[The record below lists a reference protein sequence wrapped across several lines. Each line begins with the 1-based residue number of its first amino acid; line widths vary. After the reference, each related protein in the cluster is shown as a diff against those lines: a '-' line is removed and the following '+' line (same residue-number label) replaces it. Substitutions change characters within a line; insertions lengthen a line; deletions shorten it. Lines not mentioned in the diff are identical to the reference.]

1 MNNPQG
7 TQEIPLTVFGGLNSE
22 LGPTDLPAGLSPD
35 CRDVAFLP
43 GQTFTRPSLQRF
55 STLGNTAQI
64 VYVATY
70 VRPDQS
76 VVQIELDSNGNI
88 FADGVKIGA
97 TQAGNRFHTAN
108 AFGKMHIAISDGL
121 HGVDV
126 PLQFTAEGY
135 LDRVSQ
141 DGPGAAP
148 SITNYSLPTV
158 GLVNGTTGAPIAV
171 INIKPINLQQVQV
184 GGQGAYEYNPP
195 QFEQYYT
202 SLLITTAAPH
212 GMTASEAISVS
223 GNVLFNFPTA
233 YVAKVDTA
241 TSLEIPYYTQNPS
254 IGNGGNLTPAA
265 ALLIRNNNQV
275 TAATAYPHNLQ
286 PGYQVTIAGVP
297 DASSALTSIV
307 VNNETLP
314 NVATV
319 TTPSPHGYVPG
330 ETVAF
335 LNVPA
340 TTVGGSITA
349 WSVTSNEATVTT
361 AAAHGLTVGT
371 AVNVEFDTDGF
382 VPRIIDT
389 IPSATSFT
397 FPIVT
402 SNGTG
407 SAGSVQLPWPLPS
420 GTQLEI
426 AATPTATTFTVAL
439 TTNDGTWTSGNITF
453 PWNGTFYVTQILS
466 PTSFAY
472 QHTGPNAVLSSGT
485 GTVTPS
491 GQVAPGQRNAVCI
504 FRTRTGYTTRPCP
517 SVTIS
522 ANGNQYLLVTNIP
535 IGPPNV
541 VARIIAFTGANGGN
555 YFYLPVPP
563 RDPSGSY
570 LIGTSTMVNDNTTTS
585 AIFDFADQELFA
597 GLAIDIPGNNLFRQ
611 EILGPCLGFYSY
623 ASRLMAW
630 GERNRIQQ
638 YLNMGFEGGV
648 YASNPT
654 QPLGWTVEGQGY
666 LVPGDYGM
674 GWRIVGGG
682 TGVDGTIS
690 QSAYRD
696 QFGIQIVQPNTQY
709 TFRLW
714 LQGNGAAQADLF
726 SPSVGVLA
734 SAIVGATVNGGWG
747 EAKFTGLTGIA
758 IPSDTRLRVYAIGL
772 AAGQQLVIDELE
784 QLYPYLLT
792 CRSSYVNNPEA
803 FDGVTGN
810 FGPANTKRP
819 VMGMEELDDVL
830 SVFTSGPD
838 GGHYQVEDTA
848 SGEPS
853 SWTVRQK
860 GEKCGLTSVWG
871 IAKFEDWLC
880 WTSDTGLRIFAG
892 SQIEKLS
899 QEVQPWFDSINPA
912 AKQFTVLANDP
923 TTRRI
928 YVLAPTGTATVPNDT
943 YVLDYRELNTEAI
956 FTSSGSLHVSS
967 YSGKMITTDLTRK
980 WAPWSLTMNYCTML
994 SLPNGSQVMAFCG
1007 GTGGSLS
1014 DPANSAVYTLNEGV
1028 ISGIDADYGPF
1039 WQNSYYTTYFFI
1051 PADDAQQRQL
1061 GLHRLLHNGMTLNIE
1076 GVGTMFVVPQINRL
1090 GNVASTTRP
1099 LQLSSNLA
1107 RDLEIWFRDVAGERV
1122 AYKIGCQPAGLQPA
1136 PATAQAGFRISNLN
1150 LSVRTHPYSP
1160 IRGKN
1165 S

>member
-64 VYVATY
+64 VYVGTY

-97 TQAGNRFHTAN
+97 TQAGNRFHTVN
-108 AFGKMHIAISDGL
+108 AFGKMYIAISDGL

-126 PLQFTAEGY
+126 PLQYTAEGY

-148 SITNYSLPTV
+148 SITNYALPTV
-158 GLVNGTTGAPIAV
+158 NLVIGSAGSPVAIAT
-171 INIKPINLQQVQV
+171 ITPSGLQQVQV
-184 GGQGAYEYNPP
+184 GGSGTFEYNPP
-195 QFEQYYT
+195 QYQTYYT
-202 SLLITTAAPH
+202 SLVIKTSAPH
-212 GMTASEAISVS
+212 GLAAGTAVSVS
-223 GNVLFNFPTA
+223 GDSLYNFPTA
-233 YVAKVDTA
+233 YIARVDDAETF
-241 TSLEIPYYTQNPS
+241 EIPYYTQS
-254 IGNGGNLTPAA
+254 ASQGTGGNVIAA
-265 ALLIRNNNQV
+265 APLLLRNNNQV
-275 TAATAYPHNLQ
+275 TAATGAPHSLQ

-297 DASSALTSIV
+297 DASAALTTVV
-307 VNNETLP
+307 VNNETTP

-319 TTPSPHGYVPG
+319 TMPSPHGYVPG

-335 LNVPA
+335 LNIPA

-349 WSVTSNEATVTT
+349 WKVLNNEATVTM
-361 AAAHGLTVGT
+361 ASAHGLTVGT

-389 IPSATSFT
+389 VPSTTSFT

-407 SAGSVQLPWPLPS
+407 VAGSVQLPWPLPS

-426 AATPTATTFTVAL
+426 ASTPTATTFTVAL

-453 PWNGTFYVTQILS
+453 PWNGTFYVTEILS
-466 PTSFAY
+466 PTTFAY
-472 QHTGPNAVLSSGT
+472 QHTGPNAVLSSGM

-504 FRTRTGYTTRPCP
+504 FQTRTGYTTRPCP

-570 LIGTSTMVNDNTTTS
+570 LIGTSTVVSDNATTS
-585 AIFDFADQELFA
+585 AIFDFADEELFA

-638 YLNMGFEGGV
+638 YQNMGFEGGV

-726 SPSVGVLA
+726 SPSMGVLA

-784 QLYPYLLT
+784 QFYTANPYLLT

-830 SVFTSGPD
+830 SVFTSGPN

-853 SWTVRQK
+853 SWSVRQK
-860 GEKCGLTSVWG
+860 AKKCGLTSVWG

-899 QEVQPWFDSINPA
+899 QEVQPWFDSINPS

-928 YVLAPTGTATVPNDT
+928 YVLAPTGNAIVPNET

-956 FTSSGSLHVSS
+956 FTRSGSLHVSS

-980 WAPWSLTMNYCTML
+980 WAPWSLTMNYCGML
-994 SLPNGSQVMAFCG
+994 SLSNGSQVMAFCG
-1007 GTGGSLS
+1007 GTGRSLNE
-1014 DPANSAVYTLNEGV
+1014 PANTAVYTLLEGQ
-1028 ISGIDADYGPF
+1028 ISGMDADYGPF
-1039 WQNSYYTTYFFI
+1039 WHNSTYPTYFFLA
-1051 PADDAQQRQL
+1051 ADDAAQRQL
-1061 GLHRLLHNGMTLNIE
+1061 NQHRLLHLFMTMNVT
-1076 GVGTMFVVPQINRL
+1076 GVGKVYVVPSMDRL
-1090 GNVASTTRP
+1090 GNLGPSTRP
-1099 LQLSSNLA
+1099 LAVTETLA
-1107 RDLEIWFRDVAGERV
+1107 RDLEIALNNAGERIS
-1122 AYKIGCQPAGLQPA
+1122 YRLCCQPAQPNG
-1136 PATAQAGFRISNLN
+1136 PAGFRISNLT
-1150 LSVRTHPYSP
+1150 LSVKDHPYSP
-1160 IRGKN
+1160 VRGKN